1 MRSKPARPRNPSLSV
16 APTVGALGAEV
27 RGVDL
32 ARPCAPDD
40 LAEIIAAWHR
50 YIVLLFRDQRLA
62 DDDLIAFGRRIG
74 PLHCTEGLTYGSKP
88 DGTPAEIEIVSNQLE
103 DGVTA
108 DGRPSDE
115 CTWHTDMSMFDRP
128 ASASI
133 LYAEDVPSGVGQ
145 TRFTN
150 LYRAYETLPE
160 DLRRRIEGRRSIH
173 DFAYTAMGEIRAGF
187 EPVTDKS
194 KGPGAHHPIVRTHGE
209 TGRRALFLGR
219 QGYGYVLGL
228 PVDESDRL
236 LDELW
241 AHMTLP
247 EFVWEHDWRNG
258 DVIMWDNRCCAH
270 GRAAFDPGLRRRLRR
285 VTVIGEIPV

>member
-1 MRSKPARPRNPSLSV
+1 MSISV
-16 APTVGALGAEV
+16 APAGAALGAEV

-32 ARPCAPDD
+32 ARPCSPEE
-40 LAEIIAAWHR
+40 LAAITAAWHR
-50 YIVLLFRDQRLA
+50 HLVLLFRDQQL
-62 DDDLIAFGRRIG
+62 DDGDLIAFGRRFG
-74 PLHCTEGLTYGSKP
+74 PLHRTEGLTYGSKP
-88 DGTPAEIEIVSNQLE
+88 AGTPGEIEIVSNQRG

-115 CTWHTDMSMFDRP
+115 CTWHTDMSMFERP

-133 LYAEDVPSGVGQ
+133 LYAEDVPTGTGQ

-150 LYRAYETLPE
+150 LYRAYESLPS

-209 TGRRALFLGR
+209 TGRKALFLGR
-219 QGYGYVLGL
+219 RGYGYVLGL

-241 AHMTLP
+241 AHMTRS
-247 EFVWEHDWRNG
+247 EFVWEHDWRVG
-258 DVIMWDNRCCAH
+258 DVVMWDNRCCAH
-270 GRAAFDPGLRRRLRR
+270 SRAAFDPVLRRRLRR